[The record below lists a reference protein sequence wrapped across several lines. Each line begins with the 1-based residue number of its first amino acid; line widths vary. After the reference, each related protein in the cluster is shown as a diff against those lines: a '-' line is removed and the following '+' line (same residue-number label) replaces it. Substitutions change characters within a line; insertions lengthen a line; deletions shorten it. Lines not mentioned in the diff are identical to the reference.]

1 MCLDFPQLKD
11 DDAFKAQIGIKYN
24 KYNIFE
30 EMKEIEI
37 LQKRLDFVT
46 SMKDGLVEQDANM
59 NEIKYFS
66 SEFLIQRFLG
76 LSNDDLRLNK
86 KLKTIED
93 EEKLAAA
100 KKAAEIGV

>member
-1 MCLDFPQLKD
+1 
-11 DDAFKAQIGIKYN
+11 
-24 KYNIFE
+24 
-30 EMKEIEI
+30 MKEIEI

-46 SMKDGLVEQDANM
+46 SMKDGLVETDANM

-76 LSNDDLRLNK
+76 LNSDDLRLNK
-86 KLKTIED
+86 KMKEVED

-100 KKAAEIGV
+100 KKNAEVTGGF